1 MRVRKMTSR
10 RECSFN
16 RRAQVDSDHLP
27 SPPLRRQLSM
37 TSFATPAFEYHLIF
51 EKRRPDWGYPTKK
64 LLVIFIIG
72 LSEML
77 PLPAEA
83 GGGSGFLCFNI
94 FECSKAWDAAFD
106 WPRT

>member
-1 MRVRKMTSR
+1 MPGR

-16 RRAQVDSDHLP
+16 CRAQVDADHLTC
-27 SPPLRRQLSM
+27 SPLRGQLRM
-37 TSFATPAFEYHLIF
+37 TSLATPAFEHHLIF

-94 FECSKAWDAAFD
+94 FE
-106 WPRT
+106 